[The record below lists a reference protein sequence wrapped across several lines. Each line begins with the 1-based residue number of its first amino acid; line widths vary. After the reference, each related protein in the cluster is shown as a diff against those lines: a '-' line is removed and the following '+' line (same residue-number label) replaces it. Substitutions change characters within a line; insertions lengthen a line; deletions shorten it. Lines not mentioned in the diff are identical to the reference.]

1 MYLTGRQSAHLKLM
15 PRKPQTDRETGKS
28 PMPVVSVVS
37 WEVHEEVCEPYRIK
51 AVLATSGPVSRKKV
65 LGQIAEFSIQP
76 EDGRGRRQFN
86 GFVSRFDLVSESR
99 DGCTYCVVIRQR
111 LAVLDGPSNCVTYQQ
126 KASWEIIKS
135 ILERHEI
142 RFWMQVEFRLRREH
156 PKHDFRF
163 QFNMGDWDYIRLE
176 MEQAGLFCF
185 TTTGKH
191 GEVLV
196 IADDID
202 GYERPPMVVP
212 DRPTAGLSTFDE
224 AIFSFRIR
232 TRTVPESFA
241 VADYNPESAW
251 EVLRNESRV
260 VPDDGT
266 MVGTP
271 YVWGTHHGDTAGA
284 KREALLRHE

>member
-1 MYLTGRQSAHLKLM
+1 M

-163 QFNMGDWDYIRLE
+163 ELS
-176 MEQAGLFCF
+176 CF
-185 TTTGKH
+185 
-191 GEVLV
+191 
-196 IADDID
+196 
-202 GYERPPMVVP
+202 
-212 DRPTAGLSTFDE
+212 
-224 AIFSFRIR
+224 
-232 TRTVPESFA
+232 
-241 VADYNPESAW
+241 ESATKT
-251 EVLRNESRV
+251 NSRV
-260 VPDDGT
+260 T
-266 MVGTP
+266 NN
-271 YVWGTHHGDTAGA
+271 
-284 KREALLRHE
+284 L